1 MKKNDVDFTTYEKM
15 KQVVDGLIDALR
27 SKAAF
32 RGVGGA
38 AVVMGFTESQLPY
51 EKAGIH
57 DIIAIDEEG
66 GITLEQAD
74 QVVRFCNH
82 CLKEMSENGKEHFET
97 TDYDGMG
104 TSAGC
109 AVLNIEGTIF
119 VVAVLIPAS
128 VEITNQVLH
137 LGDVF
142 CPYKVWFGEYDC
154 MACSSYE

>member
-1 MKKNDVDFTTYEKM
+1 MRNDVDFKTYEKM

-32 RGVGGA
+32 RDVRGA
-38 AVVMGFTESQLPY
+38 AVVMGFTETQLPY

-57 DIIAIDEEG
+57 DIIAINEDDGISIEE
-66 GITLEQAD
+66 AD
-74 QVVRFCNH
+74 VVIRFCNH
-82 CLKEMSENGKEHFET
+82 CLKEMAENGKEHFET
-97 TDYDGMG
+97 TDYDGKG

-128 VEITNQVLH
+128 VEITDQVLH

-142 CPYKVWFGEYDC
+142 CPYKVWFGHDDC
-154 MACSSYE
+154 MVCSSYE